1 MEEILEDLRGSLM
14 AIKKA
19 IGIVVEVD
27 FDFEEESWDLCS
39 VFDQLDEKKLPVT
52 ETEPVLLASDV
63 PGPSDDCPPSLPRH
77 DHSLPRVRDT
87 RPCGGHKPRA
97 WTIKTPKVTRD
108 LILIIKGGNV
118 VNDNT
123 QTDRRG
129 RAASPRLRGTG
140 FHLVSL
146 PLDHRSLH
154 VHDARSRE
162 SQGSTRALSLLQ

>member
-63 PGPSDDCPPSLPRH
+63 PGNSDNCPPSLPRH

-97 WTIKTPKVTRD
+97 WTIKTPKV
-108 LILIIKGGNV
+108 V

-129 RAASPRLRGTG
+129 RAASPRRRGTG

-146 PLDHRSLH
+146 PLDHRSLQ

-162 SQGSTRALSLLQ
+162 SQGSTRALSLQ

>member
-52 ETEPVLLASDV
+52 ETEPVLLASD
-63 PGPSDDCPPSLPRH
+63 GTSDNCPPSLPRH
-77 DHSLPRVRDT
+77 DHSPPR
-87 RPCGGHKPRA
+87 GHKPRA
-97 WTIKTPKVTRD
+97 WTIKTPKV
-108 LILIIKGGNV
+108 V

-129 RAASPRLRGTG
+129 RAASPRRRGTG

-162 SQGSTRALSLLQ
+162 SQGSRALSLLQWFEEWRQEAG

>member
-63 PGPSDDCPPSLPRH
+63 PGPSDNCPPSLPRH
-77 DHSLPRVRDT
+77 DHSPPR
-87 RPCGGHKPRA
+87 GHKPRA

-123 QTDRRG
+123 QTDWRG

-146 PLDHRSLH
+146 PLDHRGLH